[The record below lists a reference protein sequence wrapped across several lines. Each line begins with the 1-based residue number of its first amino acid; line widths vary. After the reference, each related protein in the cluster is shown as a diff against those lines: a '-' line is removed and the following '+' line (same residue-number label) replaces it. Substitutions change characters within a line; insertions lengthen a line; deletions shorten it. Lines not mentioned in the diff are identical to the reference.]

1 MDELRSLQDK
11 RFREMLARVSRTEFF
26 KQSATSGIN
35 PSTATLDDLPRLFF
49 TFKKDLRGYY
59 PFGLIACDRTEL
71 MEVHSSSGTTG
82 KPTVVGYTRGDMKVW
97 KTAMARAMTAASVTH
112 QDTVQNAYGY
122 GLFTGGL
129 GFHYGC
135 EEIGATVIPVSGGR
149 TDFQLMI
156 AEDLGSTVL
165 CCTPSFALYLA
176 SEAEQM
182 DRSLKKTRLRV
193 GMFGAEPWSEDMRA
207 LIEMK
212 SGIKAF
218 DMYGLS
224 EIIGPGVA
232 FECAERQG
240 LHINEDMFFPE
251 VLDPE
256 SGEPVRDGE
265 MGELTITSIA
275 REAMPL
281 VRYRTGD
288 RVSMSSRPCACG
300 RTLRRMSRVVGR
312 TDDMLI
318 VAGVNF
324 YPSQVESL
332 LLRVAGTNGQYQIR
346 LWTENARDHIEVQ
359 TEAETDIYSDADARE
374 RLAEQLAAS
383 LRDNIAI
390 RMGVKIVEP
399 GSIERP
405 TGKSIRVLDRR
416 EKK

>member
-1 MDELRSLQDK
+1 
-11 RFREMLARVSRTEFF
+11 
-26 KQSATSGIN
+26 
-35 PSTATLDDLPRLFF
+35 
-49 TFKKDLRGYY
+49 
-59 PFGLIACDRTEL
+59 
-71 MEVHSSSGTTG
+71 
-82 KPTVVGYTRGDMKVW
+82 
-97 KTAMARAMTAASVTH
+97 
-112 QDTVQNAYGY
+112 
-122 GLFTGGL
+122 
-129 GFHYGC
+129 
-135 EEIGATVIPVSGGR
+135 
-149 TDFQLMI
+149 MI

-182 DRSLKKTRLRV
+182 GRSLKKTRLRV
-193 GMFGAEPWSEDMRA
+193 GVFGAEPWSEDMRA
-207 LIEMK
+207 MIESK
-212 SGIKAF
+212 SNIKAF

-232 FECAERQG
+232 FECEERNG
-240 LHINEDMFFPE
+240 LHINEDLFFPE
-251 VLDPE
+251 VLDTE
-256 SGEPVRDGE
+256 SGEPVKEGE
-265 MGELTITSIA
+265 MGELTLTSIA

-288 RVSMSSRPCACG
+288 RVSLSSQPCACG

-346 LWTENARDHIEVQ
+346 LWTENMRDHIEVQ
-359 TEAETDIYSDADARE
+359 VEAEPHIYSDAGARE

-390 RMGVKIVEP
+390 RMPVRIVES
-399 GSIERP
+399 GTIERP
-405 TGKSIRVLDRR
+405 TGKSIRVVDRR
-416 EKK
+416 ERK